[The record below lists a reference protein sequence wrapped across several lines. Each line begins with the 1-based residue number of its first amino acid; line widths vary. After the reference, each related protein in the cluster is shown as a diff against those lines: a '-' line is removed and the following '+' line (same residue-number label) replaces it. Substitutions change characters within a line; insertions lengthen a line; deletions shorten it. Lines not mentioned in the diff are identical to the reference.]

1 MIQVQGTAPLHLFVS
16 QISVELLGGASL
28 NCGDMKTTKQTS
40 LETVA
45 IVVGG
50 GPAPGING
58 VISAATIE
66 AINRGRRVIG
76 IYDGFKW
83 LAKADTSQT
92 VELKIEDVSRIHF
105 QGGSIL
111 RTSRENP
118 SKDPKKLANVVA
130 ALQKLKVR
138 YLITIGGDDTALSS
152 SRVAEATRGA
162 ISVAHV
168 PKTIDNDLPLPRI
181 QSTFGFHT
189 ARHVGTQLVS
199 NLMEDARTTGRW
211 YLVVTMG
218 RNAGFLAMGMGKA
231 AGATLTIIPEE
242 FQSPEIT
249 LGDICDII
257 EGAIYKRLI
266 HHRKDGVAVIAE
278 GVALKLSKK
287 ELMRMEQEKLAEI
300 EFDSF
305 GNPRLSEVNLGKA
318 IKDELERRLAEREIS
333 VSLVE
338 TNIGYVLRSAPPI
351 PFDLEYTRD
360 LGYAAI
366 KFLLEGGSG
375 AMVTVQGGKLVPMPF
390 SEIMGANGKTKI
402 RTVDVTTES
411 YEVARK
417 YMIRLGAEDLS
428 DTAQLKKLA
437 AAAKMTPAEF
447 KKRFG
452 HLK

>member
-1 MIQVQGTAPLHLFVS
+1 MKKSS
-16 QISVELLGGASL
+16 Q
-28 NCGDMKTTKQTS
+28 
-40 LETVA
+40 ETVA

-66 AINRGRRVIG
+66 AVNQGRRVIG

-83 LAKADTSQT
+83 LAKGDTSQI
-92 VELKIEDVSRIHF
+92 VELKIEDVSRLHF

-130 ALQKLKVR
+130 SLKKLGVR

-152 SRVAEATRGA
+152 SRVAEATKGA
-162 ISVAHV
+162 VSVAHV

-189 ARHVGTQLVS
+189 ARHVGTQLVQ
-199 NLMEDARTTGRW
+199 NLMEDARTTARW

-218 RNAGFLAMGMGKA
+218 RNAGFLAIGMGKA

-242 FQSPEIT
+242 FRAEEIT

-257 EGAIYKRLI
+257 EGAIYKRLASD
-266 HHRKDGVAVIAE
+266 RRDGVAVVAE

-287 ELMRMEQEKLAEI
+287 ELLRMQEEKLAEV
-300 EFDSF
+300 ELDSF

-318 IKDELERRLAEREIS
+318 IKDELERRLAERGVS
-333 VSLVE
+333 VALVE

-366 KFLLEGGSG
+366 KFLLGGGSG

-390 SEIMGANGKTKI
+390 NEIMGESGKTKI
-402 RTVDVTTES
+402 RTVDVTTEA

-417 YMIRLGAEDLS
+417 YMIRLGADDFS
-428 DTAQLKKLA
+428 NAAQLKALA
-437 AAAKMTPAEF
+437 DAAKMSATEF

>member
-1 MIQVQGTAPLHLFVS
+1 LKLI
-16 QISVELLGGASL
+16 GAL
-28 NCGDMKTTKQTS
+28 NGVAMKSPKKS
-40 LETVA
+40 SPETVA

-66 AINRGRRVIG
+66 ANNRGRRVIG

-83 LAKADTSQT
+83 LAQGDTEHT

-118 SKDPKKLANVVA
+118 SKDPKKLANVVS
-130 ALQKLKVR
+130 ALNKLGVR

-152 SRVAEATRGA
+152 SRVAEATNGA

-189 ARHVGTQLVS
+189 ARHVGTQLVQ
-199 NLMEDARTTGRW
+199 NLMEDARTTARW

-242 FQSPEIT
+242 FQQNEIT
-249 LGDICDII
+249 LANICDII
-257 EGAIYKRLI
+257 EGAIYKRLA
-266 HHRKDGVAVIAE
+266 HNRKDGVAVIAE

-287 ELMRMEQEKLAEI
+287 ELMRMQEEKLAEI

-318 IKDELERRLAEREIS
+318 IKDELERRLAERGIKTTI
-333 VSLVE
+333 VE

-366 KFLLEGGSG
+366 KFLLDGGSG

-390 SEIMGANGKTKI
+390 SEIMGESGKTKI

-417 YMIRLGAEDLS
+417 YMIRLGAEDFANA
-428 DTAQLKKLA
+428 TQLKEIA
-437 AAAKMTPAEF
+437 AAARMTPTEF

-452 HLK
+452 HLA

>member
-1 MIQVQGTAPLHLFVS
+1 MKKSS
-16 QISVELLGGASL
+16 Q
-28 NCGDMKTTKQTS
+28 
-40 LETVA
+40 ETVA

-66 AINRGRRVIG
+66 AVNQGRRVIG
-76 IYDGFKW
+76 IYDGFEW
-83 LAKADTSQT
+83 LANGDTSQI
-92 VELKIEDVSRIHF
+92 VELKIEDVSRLHF

-130 ALQKLKVR
+130 SLKKLGVR

-152 SRVAEATRGA
+152 SRVAEATKGA
-162 ISVAHV
+162 VSVAHV

-189 ARHVGTQLVS
+189 ARHVGTQLVQ
-199 NLMEDARTTGRW
+199 NLMEDARTTARW

-242 FQSPEIT
+242 FRSEEIT

-257 EGAIYKRLI
+257 EGAIYKRLASD
-266 HHRKDGVAVIAE
+266 RRDGVAVVAE

-287 ELMRMEQEKLAEI
+287 ELLRMQEEKLAEV
-300 EFDSF
+300 ELDSF

-318 IKDELERRLAEREIS
+318 IKDEVEKRLAERGVS
-333 VSLVE
+333 VALVE

-366 KFLLEGGSG
+366 KFLLGGGSG

-390 SEIMGANGKTKI
+390 NEIMGESGKTKI
-402 RTVDVTTES
+402 RTVDVTTEA

-417 YMIRLGAEDLS
+417 YMIRLGADDFS
-428 DTAQLKKLA
+428 NAAQLKALA
-437 AAAKMTPAEF
+437 DAAKMSATEF